1 MKPIYSK
8 HQIGNSF
15 VAKTLSFLHRV
26 FFIIFVFRY
35 SFAIFSRL
43 LPWSFC
49 IFSRSSKQYIHN
61 FLYFTT
67 WKAKNPLCA
76 CMYVQMYLEVTPS
89 CGSLSIQF
97 HHSLI
102 DFNAEISFFY
112 FWRTERTQWFEP
124 NRMRENIEQLFT
136 EMGRRCLVVDI
147 YRAYSLLGKYPLLSL
162 SPTLR

>member
-1 MKPIYSK
+1 
-8 HQIGNSF
+8 
-15 VAKTLSFLHRV
+15 
-26 FFIIFVFRY
+26 
-35 SFAIFSRL
+35 
-43 LPWSFC
+43 
-49 IFSRSSKQYIHN
+49 
-61 FLYFTT
+61 
-67 WKAKNPLCA
+67 
-76 CMYVQMYLEVTPS
+76 MYVQMYLEVTPS